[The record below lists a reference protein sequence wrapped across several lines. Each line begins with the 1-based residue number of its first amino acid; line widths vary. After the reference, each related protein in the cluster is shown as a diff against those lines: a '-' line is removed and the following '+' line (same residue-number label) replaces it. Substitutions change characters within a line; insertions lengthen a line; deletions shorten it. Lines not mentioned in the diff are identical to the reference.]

1 MNALLKGGHRL
12 KIAVAL
18 SSCFLLSILTHAQD
32 TKDLSSKL
40 ADAIAKSGQKTV
52 AVVDFTDLQG
62 CVTEF
67 GRFLAEQLSLEL
79 ATSSN
84 QFDVIDRT
92 NLKTLLQE
100 HKLASTGIIDPQTAR
115 KVGEIAGVQ
124 ALVTATITPFGDNI
138 RLAVKVLDAQTAKIV
153 GGMATD
159 FQRNKAVDDLLKK
172 GISGGCGVATE
183 ESTVS
188 TSRGQDSQMQL
199 QPKTSVSG
207 EIGDFVFSIQR
218 CRNMQGK
225 IECVGTVTNQGS
237 KRAEVVVDDR
247 RTNIVDNLGNQ
258 SRSGIIYN
266 MSHSIVRVGTT
277 QTWGPG
283 GTVSQELEPS
293 LPLVF
298 GVSGV
303 GLDENAKFVSIILVT
318 RDGQTTLRSIAL
330 QTR

>member
-1 MNALLKGGHRL
+1 
-12 KIAVAL
+12 
-18 SSCFLLSILTHAQD
+18 
-32 TKDLSSKL
+32 
-40 ADAIAKSGQKTV
+40 
-52 AVVDFTDLQG
+52 
-62 CVTEF
+62 VTEF

-84 QFDVIDRT
+84 QFEVIDRT

-124 ALVTATITPFGDNI
+124 ALVTGTITPLGDNV

-153 GGMATD
+153 GGVAAD
-159 FQRNKAVDDLLKK
+159 LQRNKAVDDLLKK
-172 GISGGCGVATE
+172 GISGGCGVAAE

-188 TSRGQDSQMQL
+188 TSLAQDSKVQQ
-199 QPKTSVSG
+199 QPKTSASG

-225 IECVGTVTNQGS
+225 VECVGTVINRGS

-258 SRSGIIYN
+258 SGSGLFMN
-266 MSHSIVRVGTT
+266 MSHSVVRVGTEHT
-277 QTWGPG
+277 SGPG
-283 GTVSQELEPS
+283 GTVSQELEPA
-293 LPLVF
+293 LPLILEI
-298 GVSGV
+298 SGV

-318 RDGQTTLRSIAL
+318 RGGQTTLRNIAL